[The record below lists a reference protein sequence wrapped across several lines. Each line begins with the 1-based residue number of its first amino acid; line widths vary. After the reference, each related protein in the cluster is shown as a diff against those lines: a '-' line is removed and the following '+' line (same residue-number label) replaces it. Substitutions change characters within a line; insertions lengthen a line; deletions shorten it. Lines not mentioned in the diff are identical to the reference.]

1 MARIVDVTALTVI
14 TFLLT
19 FVWTTAVLPSWAAVF
34 AVSAAAALMS
44 LVTAVYILRV
54 KDRPCTCDRLALE
67 CAVRPPEYLI
77 GLLRAACTRDDVE
90 FGKNYFLTRDA
101 AVFAAVKLNPL
112 GLGDMHAIAAKAAE
126 LGKTRVFVIARGVD
140 RRAYRIV
147 QCFEDMRVTHV
158 KMRTVHR
165 WLKKHD
171 ALPDLKRIKTKFSLA
186 AFFEAAFRRANLKN
200 YLFSGTLLVAVAFL
214 TPLRIYYLIFGSVS
228 LIMALLTL
236 TPLGKGPFGEEKI
249 LDALTAAAPDDTPE
263 PPSDRV

>member
-1 MARIVDVTALTVI
+1 MELN
-14 TFLLT
+14 
-19 FVWTTAVLPSWAAVF
+19 P
-34 AVSAAAALMS
+34 

-77 GLLRAACTRDDVE
+77 GLLRAACTNDDVE

-158 KMRTVHR
+158 TTRTVHR
-165 WLKKHD
+165 SLKQHD

-249 LDALTAAAPDDTPE
+249 LDGLCAAPETSSEGEGNSEDGAE
-263 PPSDRV
+263 PSENAADKADKIPSDGGRGNKSDGTPADGE

>member
-171 ALPDLKRIKTKFSLA
+171 ALPDL
-186 AFFEAAFRRANLKN
+186 RRANLKN

-263 PPSDRV
+263 PPSDSA